1 MRGCSGCEWPRQ
13 QAATPADGPVATEA
27 VAFIPQL
34 LSRRRPA
41 AGPPKTV
48 SQSADSSQMHT
59 TRASL
64 KCARLLVVATLACAW
79 ARPAAG
85 DLGLPGRPVARPGV
99 QANDREIGAQLRPR
113 GTAADNNDV
122 VIRND
127 VLLVDTTGRR
137 VKVADS
143 SLVQFGG
150 RFWLYGATY
159 HCSGVHVPRTGNLT
173 CPPCAWYDTKF
184 AAYSSADLS
193 ANSWSVLTPPPKR
206 STTLPK

>member
-1 MRGCSGCEWPRQ
+1 
-13 QAATPADGPVATEA
+13 
-27 VAFIPQL
+27 
-34 LSRRRPA
+34 
-41 AGPPKTV
+41 
-48 SQSADSSQMHT
+48 MHT

-64 KCARLLVVATLACAW
+64 KCIICARLLVVATLACAW
-79 ARPAAG
+79 APRPAAG
-85 DLGLPGRPVARPGV
+85 DLDLPGRPVARPWV

-159 HCSGVHVPRTGNLT
+159 HCSGVHVP
-173 CPPCAWYDTKF
+173 
-184 AAYSSADLS
+184 
-193 ANSWSVLTPPPKR
+193 
-206 STTLPK
+206 LP